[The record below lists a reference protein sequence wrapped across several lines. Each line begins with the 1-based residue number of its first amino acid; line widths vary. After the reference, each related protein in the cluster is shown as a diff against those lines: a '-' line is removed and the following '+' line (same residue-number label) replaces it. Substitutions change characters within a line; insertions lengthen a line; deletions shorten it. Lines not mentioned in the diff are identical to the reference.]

1 TTWALYAAY
10 NGPLY
15 QLTRESDRQ
24 TLDIGV
30 VQATAS
36 DAGGHADAAAQ
47 DKFCENDICWI
58 STIYDQS
65 GNANDLKQAPPGTF
79 RGLAK
84 GGFNSL
90 PMADMAPITM
100 NGHKVYG
107 TYVMPGSGLRN
118 NNAIGLP
125 INDEAEG
132 IYM

>member
-1 TTWALYAAY
+1 MKNKNYFIFQLVSTLIILLIFITGCSNGKVIARSEGPGDIYKAAGFPPVTAHSTTRALYAAY

-58 STIYDQS
+58 STIY
-65 GNANDLKQAPPGTF
+65 
-79 RGLAK
+79 
-84 GGFNSL
+84 
-90 PMADMAPITM
+90 
-100 NGHKVYG
+100 
-107 TYVMPGSGLRN
+107 
-118 NNAIGLP
+118 
-125 INDEAEG
+125 
-132 IYM
+132 